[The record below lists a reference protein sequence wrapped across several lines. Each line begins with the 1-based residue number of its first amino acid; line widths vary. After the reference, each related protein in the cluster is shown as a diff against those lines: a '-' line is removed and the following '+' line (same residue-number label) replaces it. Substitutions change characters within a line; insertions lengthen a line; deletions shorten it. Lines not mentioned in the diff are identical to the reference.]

1 MFDPNIAYD
10 SLISGEEVEFQHKFV
25 SDEDLK
31 NYYNLFFLI
40 LSYFDQIF
48 LLEVGF
54 TIVKE
59 ILVNAVK
66 ANAKRIH
73 FRNLNLDINNTLDYE
88 KGMESFADEVTFKW
102 NEQEEILNNS
112 EFYINSLFQFKEGM
126 FVFSVENNATVQAT
140 EQERI
145 LTRIEAAKGYND
157 LSDAFED
164 MSDSTESAGLG
175 LILTQILLKNS
186 GIGRDRFMMEFLP
199 NSTKVTL
206 EIPSNVIPIV
216 QPISKFNAKV
226 LDEIQKLP
234 ALPKTLNKLLGLCND
249 PDSSI
254 SNLSLEIEKDPA
266 LTADLLKLSNSAY
279 YSGRSK
285 VKTIQDALKLVGLKN
300 LKNLL
305 YVSGVTKI
313 LNSRYEKASEI
324 WEHSAKCSFFARN
337 LTQELSLTKLSD
349 ISATAGLLHDIGK
362 LVLLSL
368 DRNITDRVE
377 FIKDR
382 EKNNSVLIEEFT
394 LGIGHPEIGS
404 KLLEKWQFPEELICV
419 VRYHHKPF
427 LAPKEY
433 RQITSIIYLANM
445 MIDIKDG
452 KTSFAIIHHP
462 ILEEFNIA
470 SEEVF
475 MNLLNKLEN
484 NFILASEQ

>member
-1 MFDPNIAYD
+1 MLDPNIAYD
-10 SLISGEEVEFQHKFV
+10 SLISGAEVELQHKFV
-25 SDEDLK
+25 SDDDLK

-40 LSYFDQIF
+40 LSYYDQIF

-54 TIVKE
+54 TIIKE
-59 ILVNAVK
+59 ILINAVK

-73 FRNLNLDINNTLDYE
+73 FRNLNLDINNLQDYE
-88 KGMESFADEVTFKW
+88 VGMESFADEVTFKW
-102 NEQEEILNNS
+102 NEQEVLLNES
-112 EFYINSLFQFKEGM
+112 EFYINSQFQFKDGL
-126 FVFSVENNATVQAT
+126 FVFSVENNATVQET

-145 LTRIEAAKGYND
+145 LKRIEAAKGYND

-164 MSDSTESAGLG
+164 MSDSSESAGLG

-186 GIGRDRFMMEFLP
+186 GIGRDRFRMEFLP

-216 QPISKFNAKV
+216 PPVSKFNTKV
-226 LDEIQKLP
+226 LDEVQKLP
-234 ALPKTLNKLLGLCND
+234 ALPKTLNKILGLCNN

-254 SNLSLEIEKDPA
+254 SNLSIEIEKDPA

-285 VKTIQDALKLVGLKN
+285 VKTIQDAIKLVGLKN

-337 LTQELSLTKLSD
+337 LAQELNLGKLSD

-368 DRNITDRVE
+368 DKNITDRVE
-377 FIKDR
+377 FIKGK

-404 KLLEKWQFPEELICV
+404 KLLEKWQFPEELINV
-419 VRYHHKPF
+419 VHFHHKPF
-427 LAPKEY
+427 LAPEGY
-433 RQITSIIYLANM
+433 RQLTSIIYLANM

-452 KTSFAIIHHP
+452 KTSYGIIHQP
-462 ILEEFNIA
+462 ILVEFNLS
-470 SEEVF
+470 SEEIF
-475 MNLLNKLEN
+475 MNLLNKIESSFN
-484 NFILASEQ
+484 LASD